1 MLDFLFLIFDFRF
14 RNDLSIENR
23 QSKIGNSSFERI
35 VRVMKKW
42 FILAGIVALI
52 IIGGYFV
59 LSFYAVKF
67 IQFQLQKVVGPGFT
81 VSEIKVEST
90 FLSAKGIR
98 YEDPD
103 SKQKFFQIEEMRIY
117 PNIFTLLKGTLGIR
131 ELTILQPSLYFYRS
145 REGAVSGPWGP
156 WEEMEKGREKKGI
169 STEGERKGKE
179 PPRIKID
186 RIRIVRGS
194 IDFEDRKVGE
204 PPAQIKLR
212 QLDLDLKDVQYPIIS
227 ARSPIE
233 LKAKMEGKT
242 REGDLYVKGWIDLET
257 TEMETSLKVREI
269 DVKIFE
275 PYYRRRVS
283 AEIETGHIDMDATVA
298 VRKRMIDAPG
308 QLELGDLHMK
318 EGGTVFWIPAK
329 YLVSILK
336 NKENRIKVH
345 FLLKG
350 NIDDPQ
356 FSLQEAF
363 LNRLAISLAEALGL
377 PIKRVGETIL
387 KGTGE
392 GAKELSEGF
401 KSIGDLLRKKKEKK
415 R

>member
-1 MLDFLFLIFDFRF
+1 
-14 RNDLSIENR
+14 
-23 QSKIGNSSFERI
+23 
-35 VRVMKKW
+35 MKKW

-67 IQFQLQKVVGPGFT
+67 IQSQLQKVVEPGFT
-81 VSEIKVEST
+81 VSEIKVKST
-90 FLSAKGIR
+90 YLSAKGIR

-103 SKQKFFQIEEMRIY
+103 SKQKLFQIEEMRIY
-117 PNIFTLLKGTLGIR
+117 PNIFTLLKRTLDIR
-131 ELTILQPSLYFYRS
+131 EFTILQPSLYFYRS
-145 REGAVSGPWGP
+145 REGILVGPWGP
-156 WEEMEKGREKKGI
+156 WEGMEKGREEKGI
-169 STEGERKGKE
+169 STDKEGKGKE
-179 PPRIKID
+179 PLHIKID
-186 RIRIVRGS
+186 RIRIEKGS

-242 REGDLYVKGWIDLET
+242 KEGDLYTKGWIDFKT
-257 TEMETSLKVREI
+257 MDTETSFRVREI
-269 DVKIFE
+269 DIKIFE
-275 PYYRRRVS
+275 PYYRKRVS

-308 QLELGDLHMK
+308 QLELGDLHIK
-318 EGGTVFWIPAK
+318 EGGGTVFWIPAK
-329 YLVSILK
+329 YLVSISK
-336 NKENRIKVH
+336 DKENRIKVH
-345 FLLKG
+345 FRVKG
-350 NIDDPQ
+350 DIDDPQ

-377 PIKRVGETIL
+377 PIKRVGETMFKGTG

-392 GAKELSEGF
+392 LPEGL
-401 KSIGDLLRKKKEKK
+401 KSIEDLLRKKKEKK

>member
-1 MLDFLFLIFDFRF
+1 
-14 RNDLSIENR
+14 
-23 QSKIGNSSFERI
+23 
-35 VRVMKKW
+35 MKKW

-67 IQFQLQKVVGPGFT
+67 IQSQLQKVVEPGFT
-81 VSEIKVEST
+81 VSEIKVKST
-90 FLSAKGIR
+90 YLSAKGIR

-103 SKQKFFQIEEMRIY
+103 SKQKLFQIEEMRIY
-117 PNIFTLLKGTLGIR
+117 PNIFTLLKRTLDIR
-131 ELTILQPSLYFYRS
+131 EFTILQPSLYFYRS
-145 REGAVSGPWGP
+145 REGILVGPWGP
-156 WEEMEKGREKKGI
+156 WEGMEKGREEKGI
-169 STEGERKGKE
+169 STDKEGKGKE
-179 PPRIKID
+179 PLHIKID
-186 RIRIVRGS
+186 RIRIEKGS
-194 IDFEDRKVGE
+194 VDFEDRKVGE

-242 REGDLYVKGWIDLET
+242 KEGDLYTKGWIDFKT
-257 TEMETSLKVREI
+257 MDTETSFRVREI
-269 DVKIFE
+269 DIKIFE
-275 PYYRRRVS
+275 PYYRKRVS

-308 QLELGDLHMK
+308 QLELGDLHIK
-318 EGGTVFWIPAK
+318 EGGGTVFWIPAK
-329 YLVSILK
+329 YLVSISK
-336 NKENRIKVH
+336 DKENRIKVH
-345 FLLKG
+345 FRVKG
-350 NIDDPQ
+350 DIDDPQ

-377 PIKRVGETIL
+377 PIKRVGETMFKGTG

-392 GAKELSEGF
+392 LPEGL
-401 KSIGDLLRKKKEKK
+401 KSIEDLLRKKKEKK